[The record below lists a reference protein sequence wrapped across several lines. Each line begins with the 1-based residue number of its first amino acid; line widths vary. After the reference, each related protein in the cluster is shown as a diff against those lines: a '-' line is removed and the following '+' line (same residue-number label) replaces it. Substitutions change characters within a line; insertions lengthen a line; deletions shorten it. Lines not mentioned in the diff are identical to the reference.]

1 MTVESI
7 KKVFEVK
14 KTPFPWKRAICAA
27 ICSGFPILVGVLT
40 GHLSLGMLSSIGAF
54 SYLYVFN
61 EPYAHIARKMACV
74 VLGISLCVGLG
85 TLVASSPFLVVL
97 SLGIIGFVATF
108 LFGVF
113 KIKGPAAI
121 FFVLSF
127 VMTTGM
133 TIDPSQ
139 AFTRFFVVFLGGAF
153 SFLVSTIGWVFNPH
167 GPETNDLIKTYNLLS
182 KLCASIGKSDFN
194 NIKPQTVASLK
205 DSEEILSKGH
215 VKGVNKLRFSRLNF
229 INKQA
234 NKIYIELV
242 NISRKTNEEMPLEI
256 SDMIKDLSSGIK
268 IKKRKIQVINLNKDY
283 KNSKYQDLL
292 NIIYETEKIMNLDLK
307 DIKVDNDIFK
317 PSLKMRITKAFDKDS
332 IVFINSIKYS
342 VILSIAALIAF
353 SLPFTRAY
361 WIPLT
366 CASVMLGSTIMS
378 TFHRAVQRFVGTFVG
393 VLIAA
398 VVLSMH
404 PKGFMIVILSMVF
417 IGVTELLIVRN
428 YALAVMFITPNALL
442 VAETSTNIHN
452 IYYFASGR
460 VVDIGIGALIALI
473 GIYITCYNSSS
484 NRLEGLISKVL
495 RSQQQLIVRLF
506 LNKNNSHNV
515 YWGFEKME
523 IHLSN
528 LKLAFNSAMQEVNSN
543 REKLIYI
550 DEIIKSLEH
559 ISYLIKSKCFEKGYI
574 NIEES
579 EMERLLFIF
588 ETMATY
594 VEQKT
599 NYVFK
604 EIPSLEDISEICE
617 EINKMQ
623 KVLCNV
629 G

>member
-1 MTVESI
+1 MKVENI

-14 KTPFPWKRAICAA
+14 KVPFPWKRAICAA

-40 GHLSLGMLSSIGAF
+40 DHLSLGMLSSIGAF

-61 EPYAHIARKMACV
+61 EPYAHIARKMICA

-97 SLGIIGFVATF
+97 TLGIIGFVATF

-121 FFVLSF
+121 FFILSF

-133 TIDPSQ
+133 TIDPTQ
-139 AFTRFFVVFLGGAF
+139 AFTRFFMVFLGGAF
-153 SFLVSTIGWVFNPH
+153 SFIVSTIGWVFNPH

-182 KLCASIGKSDFN
+182 KLCENIGKYGFD
-194 NIKPQTVASLK
+194 NIKSQVVSSLK
-205 DSEEILSKGH
+205 DSEEILSKGC
-215 VKGVNKLRFSRLNF
+215 VKGVNKLKFSRLNF

-234 NKIYIELV
+234 NKIYIELI
-242 NISRKTNEEMPLEI
+242 NISRKTNEEIPLEI
-256 SDMIKDLSSGIK
+256 SDMIKNLSCGIK
-268 IKKRKIQVINLNKDY
+268 LNKGKVQAVNLNKNY
-283 KNSKYQDLL
+283 KNSKYKELID
-292 NIIYETEKIMNLDLK
+292 IIYETEKVMNLDLSEL
-307 DIKVDNDIFK
+307 KVDNDIFK
-317 PSLKMRITKAFDKDS
+317 PSLKMRITKSFDKDS
-332 IVFINSIKYS
+332 IVFINAIKYS
-342 VILSIAALIAF
+342 VILSISALIAF
-353 SLPFTRAY
+353 SIPFTRAY

-378 TFHRAVQRFVGTFVG
+378 TFQRAVQRFVGTFVG
-393 VLIAA
+393 VLIAS

-404 PKGFMIVILSMVF
+404 PKGFMIVILSMLF

-460 VVDIGIGALIALI
+460 IIDIGIGALIGLI
-473 GIYITCYNSSS
+473 GIYITCYRSSS
-484 NRLEGLISKVL
+484 NRLEGLISKLL

-506 LNKNNSHNV
+506 LNKNKSHNV
-515 YWGFEKME
+515 YWGLEKME

-528 LKLAFNSAMQEVNSN
+528 LKLAFISAIQEVNGN
-543 REKLIYI
+543 KEKLVYI
-550 DEIIKSLEH
+550 EEIVKSLEH
-559 ISYLIKSKCFEKGYI
+559 INYLIKSKCFEKGYI
-574 NIEES
+574 DIEEK
-579 EMERLLFIF
+579 EVERLLFVF

-594 VEQKT
+594 IEQKT

-604 EIPSLEDISEICE
+604 EMCYVDDISEICE
-617 EINKMQ
+617 EINNIQ
-623 KVLCNV
+623 NVLCKI